1 LRVFVK
7 KILFHTYKVQIRYT
21 ILKQLLPD
29 GTFNE
34 DQISI
39 LTLVAFKGGQ
49 FITGKLVY
57 PAITGPKPLL
67 RPATA
72 TMTTGIRKPKIQK
85 Y

>member
-1 LRVFVK
+1 MSK
-7 KILFHTYKVQIRYT
+7 
-21 ILKQLLPD
+21 
-29 GTFNE
+29 
-34 DQISI
+34 

-72 TMTTGIRKPKIQK
+72 TMTTGILRPKIFK
-85 Y
+85 ILVIHHT

>member
-1 LRVFVK
+1 M
-7 KILFHTYKVQIRYT
+7 
-21 ILKQLLPD
+21 
-29 GTFNE
+29 
-34 DQISI
+34 

-49 FITGKLVY
+49 FMTGKLVY

-72 TMTTGIRKPKIQK
+72 TMTTGIRKPKIHKILVK